1 MKNLRTLVIMAIL
14 ILQSPVAKAGW
25 WDDFVDWAMSPVRP
39 VWGKYSEG
47 GSTNRFPPKLV
58 RASARSIY

>member
-25 WDDFVDWAMSPVRP
+25 WDDFVDWAMSPKAGASVRSFHLLK
-39 VWGKYSEG
+39 VKNNNE
-47 GSTNRFPPKLV
+47 
-58 RASARSIY
+58 